1 MQKLTPITIRA
12 ASLTLTGS
20 LVVVVGNVS
29 SDAANATS
37 GAIALGDATLA
48 RLVGSYARHAS
59 STTGSTVFAIDVS
72 MDAPTTPAASVANWV
87 PVLLLDASTFSAGA
101 ISAYPEAVAHLPSAA
116 GTTTRGTPP
125 WDVRGANWMRVRVA
139 DVDGTNPG
147 ALASLAFGGQ

>member
-12 ASLTLTGS
+12 ASLALTGS
-20 LVVVVGNVS
+20 LVVVVGTVS

-37 GAIALGDATLA
+37 GAIKLGDATFV
-48 RLVGSYARHAS
+48 RLVGSYTRII
-59 STTGSTVFAIDVS
+59 STTGSTVFAVDVS
-72 MDAPTTPAASVANWV
+72 MDAPTTAAASVANWV
-87 PVLLLDASTFSAGA
+87 PVFLLDASTFSAGA

>member
-20 LVVVVGNVS
+20 LVVVVGTVS

-37 GAIALGDATLA
+37 GAIALRDAELV
-48 RLVGSYARHAS
+48 RLVGSYTRIV
-59 STTGSTVFAIDVS
+59 STTGSTVFAVDVS
-72 MDAPTTPAASVANWV
+72 MDAPTTAAASVANWV
-87 PVLLLDASTFSAGA
+87 PVFLLDASTFSAGA